1 MKPWKIETSHISSI
15 RIDEAFLNLIGIQ
28 EKTNINEMYVSKL
41 IKVAHFLRKYN
52 LPIKDLYP
60 PLLCLRPWRAYYKV
74 VFRKL
79 LMTKAISDHA
89 KNFKHYINVAPF
101 SLKYNSNTWTSFI
114 LHACSGKTS
123 NNWQKDSGPFL
134 IRKIL
139 QYLQNSQ

>member
-60 PLLCLRPWRAYYKV
+60 PLLHFFAFDLEDPI
-74 VFRKL
+74 
-79 LMTKAISDHA
+79 TK
-89 KNFKHYINVAPF
+89 
-101 SLKYNSNTWTSFI
+101 
-114 LHACSGKTS
+114 
-123 NNWQKDSGPFL
+123 
-134 IRKIL
+134 
-139 QYLQNSQ
+139 